1 MQDVKTSNT
10 RKAKEMLMKNVM
22 FTTVTVGL
30 LMSVM
35 GNPQVSVETPPEVP
49 TPAVLLGDEL
59 LAAVARVDLS
69 SVQFCLAFGADANY
83 KDDNGLTP
91 LGEAIS
97 DIEKGPNPKI
107 VELLLKKGADPKA
120 LWGNCGTTPFF
131 YLVQL
136 STSSRAG
143 SVVLSNQVATVRLLL
158 KHGADPNKR
167 QGLFRKSSLEYA
179 AMRNGDIE
187 LVKALVEGGAVIT
200 DETVEHAKDGEVKE
214 YLVKYKGNSVSD
226 RQALGKRRIFLGKT
240 SIRSMQ
246 DEQSR

>member
-1 MQDVKTSNT
+1 
-10 RKAKEMLMKNVM
+10 MKNVM
-22 FTTVTVGL
+22 FTAVAAGL

-35 GNPQVSVETPPEVP
+35 GNPQVGVVPPPEVP
-49 TPAVLLGDEL
+49 APAVLLGDEL
-59 LAAVARVDLS
+59 LAAVARVDFS
-69 SVQFCLAFGADANY
+69 SVQFCLTFGADANY
-83 KDDNGLTP
+83 KGDNGITP
-91 LGEAIS
+91 LGKAIS

-120 LWGNCGTTPFF
+120 LWGDCGTTPFF

-143 SVVLSNQVATVRLLL
+143 SAVLSNQVATVRLLL

-167 QGLFRKSSLEYA
+167 QGLFRKTSLEYV

-200 DETVEHAKDGEVKE
+200 DEALEHAKSGEVKG
-214 YLVKYKGNSVSD
+214 YLVKHKGNSIPA
-226 RQALGKRRIFLGKT
+226 RQALGET
-240 SIRSMQ
+240 Q
-246 DEQSR
+246 NVSR